1 MDIQVVIITMIHVQD
16 VMVEEQLQL
25 HHVHTDIVH
34 HIDIV
39 IITQIQQLQHTAIAH
54 MEKHH
59 HMIKK
64 SKILVCYFI

>member
-16 VMVEEQLQL
+16 VMVEAQLQL

-39 IITQIQQLQHTAIAH
+39 TITQIQQKDHIHIAH
-54 MEKHH
+54 MVIHH
-59 HMIKK
+59 NMIKK
-64 SKILVCYFI
+64 SKILGCYFK

>member
-1 MDIQVVIITMIHVQD
+1 MDIQVVIIIIQLAQD
-16 VMVEEQLQL
+16 VMVEEKLQL

-39 IITQIQQLQHTAIAH
+39 IITQIQQLQYTAIAH

-59 HMIKK
+59 NMIKK